1 MNQMG
6 ANHYQTPCLPTP
18 PVYKAPCN
26 QAPAYQTP
34 CNQPAVYQAPCNQ
47 PAVYQAPCSQPP
59 VYKPP
64 CGQPLRANPPGPVFL
79 PTIYRFFFL
88 ANWKA
93 YLCINNFEK
102 LYFFLL
108 KRSRQRKSSGYDKY
122 RSIYNE
128 PEFDIYSDMNRCL
141 GPASTDY
148 DKLSAEL
155 WADYFYDLKLQ
166 NLRQNE
172 YDYGFS
178 KDFIQQERH
187 RRQPQHHHLDRE

>member
-1 MNQMG
+1 
-6 ANHYQTPCLPTP
+6 
-18 PVYKAPCN
+18 
-26 QAPAYQTP
+26 
-34 CNQPAVYQAPCNQ
+34 
-47 PAVYQAPCSQPP
+47 
-59 VYKPP
+59 
-64 CGQPLRANPPGPVFL
+64 
-79 PTIYRFFFL
+79 
-88 ANWKA
+88 
-93 YLCINNFEK
+93 
-102 LYFFLL
+102 
-108 KRSRQRKSSGYDKY
+108 
-122 RSIYNE
+122 
-128 PEFDIYSDMNRCL
+128 MNRCL